1 MKGDF
6 SHWQFNP
13 NENFNGV
20 LQQQGRVQ
28 LDRDWNEQTR
38 IIQHWQDIAGSD
50 VIGPGVAAVPV
61 TDPAGFK
68 VVQASVTGAL
78 PNQRV
83 ELLVQPGR
91 IWADGL
97 LCYLPPGSPGSSA
110 PVMRVA
116 DYLPAPIDP
125 TPGSIATIGPGI
137 RDAVILEVSREEF
150 SAFQNPSRLLEPAL
164 GGPDTTE
171 RVQLRTAFRLFRL
184 APGENCHSIIDELRD
199 NPADKGRLTVQLQPA
214 TVTASDCPVVT
225 GGGYTGFEHYLYR
238 IEIAALNPAEPPSFK
253 WSQFNGGL
261 VGRGQLITGPNRITI
276 AANQAAILNS
286 GLSNF
291 YCEILSFNSAQGTWN
306 PTFGADVTLNN
317 GELVV
322 GTVRLGAF
330 SASTSTVFFRLWNG
344 LEPIADFDDA
354 TPVELLDGIQLA
366 FAPAT
371 TTNYAPGDFWTFTVR
386 AGEIVNP
393 DVLINNLPPFGPVYH
408 RVPVAEINWS
418 VIGTP
423 VVPPEIEDCRRRFR
437 PLTRLDTCCT
447 VRVGDGIESL
457 GDYTSIQE
465 AIESLPP
472 TGGTVCILPGEYRQY
487 VSLINRVNI
496 TLSGCGPRTRII
508 SPATAAGLDAVI
520 TIHGGANLAI
530 ESLAVEG
537 SPRGRGILALGLD
550 PFSKITQIATSPI
563 DGIALRELTVTSS
576 IYAAIRV
583 ANVRGF
589 TLRDSAVRMIDSTC
603 QEYAVVVLADDALI
617 EHNTIEVPARSDVVG
632 LASLAASAPSAAAAF
647 VPGSFAR
654 GGLQL
659 ESLCERVQV
668 IDNLIRGGCGNGI
681 TLGSVHWFIVGGD
694 RVPPEDEPAEP
705 ENDPCDPTQP
715 LDTSIDDGTVTIG
728 DGIIIRRS
736 AGGPLYDIRIERNR
750 IHAMGTNGIAVI
762 GFFDLSRADEFISII
777 NLSILGN
784 DIRRCLR
791 RPIAS
796 PITTMVNFMGYGGIT
811 LADVENLVVHDNTIV
826 DNGPDWYSP
835 ICGVFILHGEGID
848 LSRNRIVNNGAATIE
863 PVSGARRGQRGGI
876 VIRYALPP
884 SIIIALSATRSA
896 PMQNGVPAARLHD
909 NIISTPL
916 GRALT
921 LYAVGPVSVESNQ
934 LTSQGIPPFSVD
946 WTGLMAGTVLIMNLG
961 FSNELYLQTLL
972 FAALNKSPGYLTG
985 ATVDAAARA
994 GLDDAT
1000 VGRLLANGQVLF
1012 NDNQVNLDLLA
1023 LGHSLSVSSVLILT
1037 LDDLSFADN
1046 QCEANLAPR
1055 QDFLIVNTLLLA
1067 MSLRAESNRWKEGL
1081 YNALLSALTIGLMM
1095 NTTVVNQGT
1104 HCIIVRGWPPL
1115 LVDEGNTVLMEPILE
1130 ILLGD
1135 KYPDRGFCRAAFSK
1149 FLPNLAKSSTV
1160 SGGQLTTG
1168 GSATAV
1174 ATSQPQ
1180 NVLTLLR

>member
-6 SHWQFNP
+6 SNWQFNP

-38 IIQHWQDIAGSD
+38 INQHWQDIAGSD
-50 VIGPGVAAVPV
+50 IIGPGVAAVPV
-61 TDPAGFK
+61 TDPDGFK
-68 VVQASVTGAL
+68 VVQANVTGAA

-91 IWADGL
+91 IWADGQ

-110 PVMRVA
+110 PVLRVA
-116 DYLPAPIDP
+116 DYLLAPIDP

-137 RDAVILEVSREEF
+137 RDAVILEVSREEL
-150 SAFQNPSRLLEPAL
+150 SAFQNPTRLLEPAL

-171 RVQLRTAFRLFRL
+171 RVQLRTAFKLFRL
-184 APGENCHSIIDELRD
+184 APGENCHSIIEDLRD
-199 NPADKGRLTVQLQPA
+199 DPSEKGRLTVQLQP
-214 TVTASDCPVVT
+214 TVVTPGDCPVVA

-238 IEIAALNPAEPPSFK
+238 VEIAAQDAAQPPSFK

-286 GLSNF
+286 GLTSF
-291 YCEILSFNSAQGTWN
+291 YCEILSFDPVRGTWN

-322 GTVRLGAF
+322 GAIRLGAF

-366 FAPAT
+366 FDPAT
-371 TTNYAPGDFWTFTVR
+371 ATNYASGDFWTFTVR

-393 DVLINNLPPFGPVYH
+393 DTLVDDLPPFGPVYH
-408 RVPVAEINWS
+408 RVPIAEIDWS

-447 VRVGDGIESL
+447 VRVGDGFHSL
-457 GDYTSIQE
+457 GDYTSIQQ
-465 AIESLPP
+465 AIASLPAE
-472 TGGTVCILPGEYRQY
+472 GGMVCILPGIYREA

-496 TLSGCGPRTRII
+496 TLSGCGPRTRLVA
-508 SPATAAGLDAVI
+508 PATASGIDAVI

-530 ESLAVEG
+530 ESLAVEA
-537 SPRGRGILALGLD
+537 SPRGRGIFALGLD
-550 PFSKITQIATSPI
+550 PFSKIDQIATSPI
-563 DGIALRELTVTSS
+563 DGLTLRELTVTSS

-583 ANVRGF
+583 ANIRNF
-589 TLRDSAVRMIDSTC
+589 ALRDSAVHMTDTTC

-617 EHNTIEVPARSDVVG
+617 EHNIIEVRATPVVIG
-632 LASLAASAPSAAAAF
+632 IAASAVPVSDDF
-647 VPGSFAR
+647 TPGSFSR
-654 GGLQL
+654 GGLHL

-668 IDNLIRGGCGNGI
+668 IDNLIQGGCGNGI
-681 TLGSVHWFIVGGD
+681 NLGSIHWFTDGGD
-694 RVPPEDEPAEP
+694 RVPPEDEPEEP
-705 ENDPCDPTQP
+705 EDDPCDPTQP
-715 LDTSIDDGTVTIG
+715 VDTSIDDDTVTIG
-728 DGIIIRRS
+728 DGVIIRRS

-750 IHAMGTNGIAVI
+750 IQSMGTNGIAVI

-791 RPIAS
+791 RSIAA
-796 PITTMVNFMGYGGIT
+796 PVATMVNFMGFGGIA
-811 LADVENLVVHDNTIV
+811 LADVENFVAHDNTIV
-826 DNGPDWYSP
+826 DNGPDWHSP
-835 ICGVFILHGEGID
+835 VCGVFVLHGEGID
-848 LSRNRIVNNGAATIE
+848 LSRNRIVNNGAATTE

-876 VIRYALPP
+876 VVRYALPP
-884 SIIIALSATRSA
+884 SIAIDLTATRA
-896 PMQNGVPAARLHD
+896 GRMQNGVPAARLHD
-909 NIISTPL
+909 NIVSTPL

-921 LYAVGPVSVESNQ
+921 VYAVGPVSVESNQ
-934 LTSQGIPPFSVD
+934 LTSQGIPPSSVD

-961 FSNELYLQTLL
+961 FSNELYLQTIL
-972 FAALNKSPGYLTG
+972 FSALNKSPNYLTA

-1000 VGRLLANGQVLF
+1000 MGRLLANGQVLF

-1023 LGHSLSVSSVLILT
+1023 LGNSVSISSVLILT

-1046 QCEANLAPR
+1046 QCEANLALR
-1055 QDFLIVNTLLLA
+1055 QDFLIVNTLALA
-1067 MSLRAESNRWKEGL
+1067 MSVRTESNRWKEGL

-1104 HCIIVRGWPPL
+1104 HCIIARGWPPL
-1115 LVDEGNTVLMEPILE
+1115 LVDEGNTVLIEPILE

-1135 KYPDRGFCRAAFSK
+1135 NYPDRGFCRQAFSK
-1149 FLPNLAKSSTV
+1149 FMPNLAKSTPTI
-1160 SGGQLTTG
+1160 GGQVTG
-1168 GSATAV
+1168 V
-1174 ATSQPQ
+1174 ANSQPQ